1 MKLVF
6 SKNEDLEITV
16 HQKSGDD
23 KVEFN
28 YIDMIKDLIKT
39 QKLDAPELAGDF
51 SEAEKGSINLMVERI
66 NIEVSNFYSDEDNDE
81 DDLDDLF

>member
-81 DDLDDLF
+81 MI